1 MSRKFLVTIILILF
15 ILPFVSW
22 YYLQRGLDWRKE
34 AQAVMNGTDQFPQ
47 GDWTDINGHAF
58 TADLLEGHVTL
69 VSLVHCDQSK
79 EISETLDQF
88 YDQFK
93 ETKKANFIILSY
105 CSTDTVDVDE
115 AGRVDWYP
123 FSCTDSTS
131 LCSIL
136 TFKWPEGMNY
146 ALVDKRKVIRS
157 YYAGKTKEEK
167 RVLLEHMALLLPRER
182 SEKVELKRGNKE

>member
-34 AQAVMNGTDQFPQ
+34 AQAVMKGTDSFPA
-47 GDWTDINGHAF
+47 GDWTDTNGHLF
-58 TADLLEGHVTL
+58 SSDQLEEH
-69 VSLVHCDQSK
+69 VSLIALVRCNQSK

-93 ETKKANFIILSY
+93 ETKKANFIILNS
-105 CSTDTVDVDE
+105 CLTDT
-115 AGRVDWYP
+115 AGIGKAVRLDWYP
-123 FSCTDSTS
+123 FT
-131 LCSIL
+131 CSESAEICNIL
-136 TFKWPEGMNY
+136 KSKWPDGMNY

-157 YYAGKTKEEK
+157 YYPGNTEKEK